1 MMLDFTFELQRGA
14 GIGDVRFGSETAASY
29 NPIMWNPSFT
39 PPQVIEARIL
49 TRLPD
54 PFREKRRTEWC
65 DANKPGHEIDSFLEG
80 PSFDRAGNLY
90 VTDIPYG
97 RIFRI
102 SPALEWTLVAEY
114 DGWPNG
120 MAFHRDGSL
129 WITDYRRG
137 LLRHSRE
144 GVNPDTIL
152 GHRNSES
159 FKGLNDLTFDREGNC
174 YFTDQGQTGMHDPSG
189 RVYRLRSTG
198 QLDLLIAG
206 IPSPN
211 GIALDTSGKV
221 LFVAVTRANQ
231 VWRGPLLGD
240 GSVTKVGAFRT
251 FFGTS
256 GPDGLAVDVDNGV
269 VIAHASLGGAFVCNA
284 RGEVTHFIRSP
295 AGSTVTNVAY
305 RPGTSTLVMTE
316 SETGTILEAELPAPG
331 MALYSHA

>member
-1 MMLDFTFELQRGA
+1 
-14 GIGDVRFGSETAASY
+14 
-29 NPIMWNPSFT
+29 MWNLSFT
-39 PPQVIEARIL
+39 PPQVIEARVL

-54 PFREKRRTEWC
+54 SFRRKRRTEWC

-137 LLRHSRE
+137 ILSLDLSSRA
-144 GVNPDTIL
+144 GASPTVRDPVTVL

-159 FKGLNDLTFDREGNC
+159 FKGVNDLTFDREGNC
-174 YFTDQGQTGMHDPSG
+174 YFTDQGQTGLHDPSG
-189 RVYRLRSTG
+189 RVYRYSPSPLGEGRGEGGGKLEIVMS
-198 QLDLLIAG
+198 G

-211 GIALDTSGKV
+211 GVALDTTGKV
-221 LFVAVTRANQ
+221 IFVAVTRANQ
-231 VWRGPLLGD
+231 VWRGPLLPD

-251 FFGTS
+251 FFGAS
-256 GPDGLAVDVDNGV
+256 GPDGMAVDVDNRLV
-269 VIAHASLGGAFVCNA
+269 VAHASLGGAFVLDA
-284 RGEVTHFIRSP
+284 RGGVTHFLKSP

-316 SETGTILEAELPAPG
+316 SETGTILEANLPAAG
-331 MALYSHA
+331 MALFSHA

>member
-1 MMLDFTFELQRGA
+1 
-14 GIGDVRFGSETAASY
+14 
-29 NPIMWNPSFT
+29 MWNLSFT
-39 PPQVIEARIL
+39 APEVIEARVL

-54 PFREKRRTEWC
+54 AFRRKRRTEWS
-65 DANKPGHEIDSFLEG
+65 DANKPGHEVDSFLEG
-80 PSFDRAGNLY
+80 PSFDRDGNLF
-90 VTDIPYG
+90 VTDIPFG

-137 LLRHSRE
+137 ILKLDPASLRSRAA
-144 GVNPDTIL
+144 GMTTVL

-159 FKGLNDLTFDREGNC
+159 FKGVNDLTFDFEGNC
-174 YFTDQGQTGMHDPSG
+174 YFTDQGQTGLHDPSG
-189 RVYRLRSTG
+189 RVYRLRADG
-198 QLDLLIAG
+198 RLDLLIDG

-211 GIALDTSGKV
+211 GVALDAAGKFI
-221 LFVAVTRANQ
+221 FVAVTRANQ
-231 VWRGPLLGD
+231 VWRGPLLAD
-240 GSVTKVGAFRT
+240 GSVSKIGAFRT

-256 GPDGLAVDVDNGV
+256 GPDGMAVDADNRV
-269 VIAHASLGGAFVCNA
+269 VVAHASLGGAFVCNA
-284 RGEVTHFIRSP
+284 KAEVTHFVKSP

-316 SETGTILEAELPAPG
+316 SETGAILEAQLPAKGAP
-331 MALYSHA
+331 LYSHY